1 MIRALNDLAK
11 KRELLLERSAAQR
24 GAISKVVRPAALRMA
39 AAESLLAGVAQ
50 VLALAARLAPLYSM
64 LRRP

>member
-1 MIRALNDLAK
+1 MIRVLADLSR
-11 KRELLLERSAAQR
+11 KRELLRARSAAQR
-24 GAISKVVRPAALRMA
+24 EAIGQVVRPGALRVA

>member
-1 MIRALNDLAK
+1 MIRVLADLSR
-11 KRELLLERSAAQR
+11 KRELLRARSAAQR
-24 GAISKVVRPAALRMA
+24 EAIGQVVRPAALRLA
-39 AAESLLAGVAQ
+39 AAESLLAGLAQ